1 MKKIINRIA
10 RYIVGIWGLTLLF
23 LLACVFQEKANVAG
37 AVFRTAMILFF
48 LVTIIYFIT
57 YFIHLFWMI
66 QEKRKPQNLKSDLGF
81 MILTVLALSG
91 YDIYKGVF
99 AWNDVWKKIVL
110 MIVIIVFG
118 EIAEYVYSWKE

>member
-23 LLACVFQEKANVAG
+23 LLACVFQEKANVAD
-37 AVFRTAMILFF
+37 AVFRTAMILFL

>member
-23 LLACVFQEKANVAG
+23 LLACVFQEKNYAAD
-37 AVFRTAMILFF
+37 AVVRAAMILFL
-48 LVTIIYFIT
+48 LVTIIFFLN
-57 YFIHLFWMI
+57 YFIHLIWMI

-81 MILTVLALSG
+81 MVLTVLALSG

-99 AWNDVWKKIVL
+99 VWNDFWKKIVL
-110 MIVIIVFG
+110 VIVIDAFG
-118 EIAEYVYSWKE
+118 EIGKYIYSWEE

>member
-23 LLACVFQEKANVAG
+23 LLACVFQEKTNVAD
-37 AVFRTAMILFF
+37 AVVWAAMILFL
-48 LVTIIYFIT
+48 LVTIIFFIN
-57 YFIHLFWMI
+57 YFIHLIWMI

-81 MILTVLALSG
+81 MVLTVLALSG
-91 YDIYKGVF
+91 YDIYKGIF

-118 EIAEYVYSWKE
+118 EVAEYVYSWKE

>member
-23 LLACVFQEKANVAG
+23 LLACVFQEKTNVAD
-37 AVFRTAMILFF
+37 AVVWAAMILFL
-48 LVTIIYFIT
+48 LVTIIFFIN
-57 YFIHLFWMI
+57 YFIHLIWMI
-66 QEKRKPQNLKSDLGF
+66 QEKRKPQNLKSDIGF

-91 YDIYKGVF
+91 YDIYKGIF

-118 EIAEYVYSWKE
+118 EVAEYVYSWKE

>member
-23 LLACVFQEKANVAG
+23 LLACVFQEKTNVAD
-37 AVFRTAMILFF
+37 AVVWAAMILFL
-48 LVTIIYFIT
+48 LVTIILFIT

-66 QEKRKPQNLKSDLGF
+66 QEKRKPQNLKSDIGF

-91 YDIYKGVF
+91 YDIYKGIF

-118 EIAEYVYSWKE
+118 EVAEYVYSWKE

>member
-23 LLACVFQEKANVAG
+23 LLACVFQEKTNAAD
-37 AVFRTAMILFF
+37 AVVWAAMILF
-48 LVTIIYFIT
+48 LIVTIIFFIT

-66 QEKRKPQNLKSDLGF
+66 QEKRKPQNLKSDLVF

-99 AWNDVWKKIVL
+99 AWNDFWKKIVL

-118 EIAEYVYSWKE
+118 EIGKYIYSWKE

>member
-23 LLACVFQEKANVAG
+23 LLACVFQEKTNVAD
-37 AVFRTAMILFF
+37 AVVWAAMILFL
-48 LVTIIYFIT
+48 LVTIIFFIN
-57 YFIHLFWMI
+57 YFIHLIWMI

-81 MILTVLALSG
+81 MVLTVLALSG

-99 AWNDVWKKIVL
+99 AWNDFWKKIVL
-110 MIVIIVFG
+110 VIVIDAFG
-118 EIAEYVYSWKE
+118 ENGKYIYSWEE

>member
-23 LLACVFQEKANVAG
+23 LLACVFQEKANVAD